1 MRKELLVYIKTN
13 EEGEEVRVQRV
24 ADDPNFFLFTLGA
37 NRMVMDINELMDAV
51 GAISHYSTLFD
62 QETMI
67 REARAKAP
75 PLRVVEIPTQIN
87 VGAKRSTHP
96 EDDGALILEA
106 QTRSGPT
113 ASELALEAQTKHMQ
127 GESLVVTEDKQ

>member
-13 EEGEEVRVQRV
+13 EEGEEVKVQRV
-24 ADDPNFFLFTLGA
+24 TDDPNFFLFTLGA
-37 NRMVMDINELMDAV
+37 NRMVIDINELMDAV

-75 PLRVVEIPTQIN
+75 PLRVVEVPTVIN
-87 VGAKRSTHP
+87 IGSKKSNP

-127 GESLVVTEDKQ
+127 GDSFVLTEKDT